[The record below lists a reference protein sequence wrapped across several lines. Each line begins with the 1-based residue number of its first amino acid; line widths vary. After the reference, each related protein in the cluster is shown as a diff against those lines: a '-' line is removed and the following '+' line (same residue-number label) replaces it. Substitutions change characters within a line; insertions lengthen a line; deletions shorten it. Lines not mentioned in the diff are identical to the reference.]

1 MMIMFIHK
9 NLLKTFFCFC
19 NLLRDVKRSVETFAK
34 VFAKPFAKGGS
45 LLKFRN
51 GESFLVKNV
60 AIFRILLE
68 SFSVIERKKYQN
80 LPK

>member
-1 MMIMFIHK
+1 M
-9 NLLKTFFCFC
+9 
-19 NLLRDVKRSVETFAK
+19 
-34 VFAKPFAKGGS
+34 FAKPFAKGES

-51 GESFLVKNV
+51 DESFLVKNV

-68 SFSVIERKKYQN
+68 TFSVIEKKKYQS

>member
-1 MMIMFIHK
+1 
-9 NLLKTFFCFC
+9 
-19 NLLRDVKRSVETFAK
+19 VETFAK
-34 VFAKPFAKGGS
+34 VFAKPFAKWGS

-68 SFSVIERKKYQN
+68 SFSVIEKKKYQN
-80 LPK
+80 LSK